1 MTRTSESR
9 FNTDTALTEIAWLSA
24 QDPDREF
31 HSLMHHINV
40 DSLRRCFDMLDGKK
54 AVGADRITK
63 EQYGEQLQEN
73 LESLIHRMKHMGYR
87 PGPVRQV
94 LIPKEGKPGA
104 TRPLGISNFED
115 KLVQKRVQGILE
127 SVYDPIFLNAS
138 YGFRPKLG
146 CHDAIRALHQHLFRE
161 EVETVIDVDL
171 ANYFNTIDHK
181 ILEDTLRVKIK
192 DSKFLQY
199 ISRMLKAGV
208 LTENELTVSEE
219 GVAQGSCCSP
229 VLANIMAH
237 YVIDLWIEEMV
248 KPKMSG
254 PIRAFRYA
262 DDLIICCRYEKDAI
276 RIKRALSKR
285 LEKYKLKLNEDKTK
299 LVPFSKIKSKS
310 GIKQGV
316 FDFLGFTFYLSKTQN
331 KHTIPKLKTCG
342 KRLRAKLKRVNEWA
356 RQVRCK
362 NTLSTI
368 WKTFCAKLRG
378 HVQYYGVTFNSK
390 KVQTFLRKSQEIM
403 FKWLNRRSQRKSFCW
418 DKFTLF
424 TDKYP
429 LPEAKICHALF

>member
-9 FNTDTALTEIAWLSA
+9 PNTNTALTEIAWASA
-24 QDPDREF
+24 QDADREF

-40 DSLRRCFDMLDGKK
+40 DSLRRCFHMLDGKK

-73 LESLIHRMKHMGYR
+73 LENLIHRMKRMSYC

-94 LIPKEGKPGA
+94 LIPKEGKSGA

-115 KLVQKRVQGILE
+115 KLVQKQVQEILE
-127 SVYDPIFLNAS
+127 SIYDPIFLNSS
-138 YGFRPKLG
+138 YGFRPKVG

-161 EVETVIDVDL
+161 EVEIVIDVDL

-181 ILEDTLRVKIK
+181 ILENILRVKIK

-199 ISRMLKAGV
+199 VSRMFKAGV
-208 LTENELTVSEE
+208 LAEGELMISEE

-237 YVIDLWIEEMV
+237 YVIDLWLEGVV
-248 KPKMSG
+248 KPRMAGS
-254 PIRAFRYA
+254 IRAFRYA

-276 RIKRALSKR
+276 KIKRALNKR

-299 LVPFSKIKSKS
+299 LVPFSKIKSKN
-310 GIKQGV
+310 GVRQGV

-342 KRLRAKLKRVNEWA
+342 KRLRTKLKRVNEWA
-356 RQVRCK
+356 RKVRCK
-362 NTLSTI
+362 HPLSVI

-390 KVQTFLRKSQEIM
+390 KVQTFLRKAQEIM

-418 DKFTLF
+418 DKFILF
-424 TDKYP
+424 TNKYP
-429 LPEAKICHALF
+429 LPEAKVCHALF